1 MNHRNTWRNG
11 CRAGLAL
18 VALLATAGCGRS
30 DSADYFPLGGGQQW
44 DYEIRRSIKGEQ
56 HIQRLLLTSL
66 PAANIDGTEYFPQLR
81 IDGRVDIFSRTRDG
95 IERVNFANSAALP
108 VLPAE
113 LKPKAKWR
121 APGQI
126 LFLEITGAFHAT
138 FQARKKL
145 TIDLDYEVE
154 AMDETVAV
162 AAGSFTNCMRVK
174 STGSM
179 FAGSTLKEFLGI
191 SFIQIEQTEWYAP
204 GVGLVKRVRKEST
217 TPADWNNFFE
227 QELLALN

>member
-1 MNHRNTWRNG
+1 MNNRNILRSRCTT
-11 CRAGLAL
+11 GLAL
-18 VALLATAGCGRS
+18 MAMLAAAGCGHS
-30 DSADYFPLGGGQQW
+30 DPADYFPLGGKQMW

-56 HIQRLLLTSL
+56 HVQRLVLTSL
-66 PAANIDGTEYFPQLR
+66 PAANVDGTEYFPQLR
-81 IDGRVDIFSRTRDG
+81 LDGRVDVFSRSGDG
-95 IERVNFANSAALP
+95 IERVNFANSPALP

-113 LKPKAKWR
+113 LKPKATWK

-145 TIDLDYEVE
+145 TIDLEYVVE
-154 AMDETVAV
+154 AMDDTVDV
-162 AAGSFTNCMRVK
+162 AAGHFSNCMRVK
-174 STGSM
+174 SSGSM
-179 FAGSTLKEFLGI
+179 FAGATLKEFLGI

-217 TPADWNNFFE
+217 TPADWNNYFE
-227 QELLALN
+227 QELLAVN